1 MQHKSCPADQWS
13 CCLLRADGTPL
24 LQGMMVAEVVMDHL
38 ARAVGKSSA
47 AMRELNLYKEGDT
60 THFGQTLDGCQV
72 CPGTCPASCCY
83 SPKAFAAH
91 SLHSLLGLTL
101 HSNGKLS
108 DLVLEGFS
116 TIWYC

>member
-1 MQHKSCPADQWS
+1 MIQPKTEGGRW
-13 CCLLRADGTPL
+13 

-72 CPGTCPASCCY
+72 CPIPERPASALARGSSC
-83 SPKAFAAH
+83 
-91 SLHSLLGLTL
+91 
-101 HSNGKLS
+101 
-108 DLVLEGFS
+108 
-116 TIWYC
+116 

>member
-1 MQHKSCPADQWS
+1 MRTEGGS
-13 CCLLRADGTPL
+13 L

-72 CPGTCPASCCY
+72 CPGMPCLLLLY
-83 SPKAFAAH
+83 S
-91 SLHSLLGLTL
+91 
-101 HSNGKLS
+101 
-108 DLVLEGFS
+108 
-116 TIWYC
+116 